1 MTRNSGFVVTPRAPA
16 LIGVCGAM
24 LAMFAATGAQAQSV
38 STGSGRDYPSRPIRL
53 IVPFPPGGSTD
64 TYARIL
70 GPRLAEAVGQQ
81 VVIDNRAGA
90 GGALG
95 AELAAKAPAD
105 GYTIWLGQTANLAIG
120 PALRKNSLY
129 DPVRDFAAITLVQ
142 KASSVLVVSPSS
154 PIKSLNDLV
163 ALAKKNPQGVT
174 YGSAGIGTAGHLN
187 GHLVNMAAGIS
198 MTHVPYKGAAP
209 AMLDLQGGRIVMMA
223 TSIGSSAGL
232 IRQGKIRAI
241 ATTGAKRA
249 RLLPDVPTAAEQGL
263 KDFDVTTWH
272 VMMAP
277 AKAPATVVE
286 RLNREL
292 VRSLGLPEVQEKL
305 MSEGGEVTPT
315 SAREATAFVK
325 SEVEKWSGVIRK
337 AGITAE

>member
-1 MTRNSGFVVTPRAPA
+1 MTRNSGFSIMPRIPVFACA
-16 LIGVCGAM
+16 LGAILAALAGAGV
-24 LAMFAATGAQAQSV
+24 AQS
-38 STGSGRDYPSRPIRL
+38 YPSRPIRL

-95 AELAAKAPAD
+95 AELAAKSPAD

-120 PALRKNSLY
+120 PALRKNNAY

-142 KASSVLVVSPSS
+142 KASSVLVVSLGS
-154 PIKSLNDLV
+154 PIKTLNDLI
-163 ALAKKNPQGVT
+163 AMAKKNPQGVT

-187 GHLVNMAAGIS
+187 GHLVNTAAGID
-198 MTHVPYKGAAP
+198 MTHVPYKGASP
-209 AMLDLQGGRIVMMA
+209 AMLDLQGGRITLLA

-263 KDFDVTTWH
+263 KGFDVTTWH

-277 AKAPATVVE
+277 AKVPAQAIE
-286 RLNREL
+286 LLNREF

-315 SAREATAFVK
+315 TAREAAAFVK
-325 SEVEKWSGVIRK
+325 SEVAKWGGVIRK
-337 AGITAE
+337 ANITAE

>member
-1 MTRNSGFVVTPRAPA
+1 MTRNSGFSIMPRIPVFACA
-16 LIGVCGAM
+16 LGAILAALAGAGV
-24 LAMFAATGAQAQSV
+24 AQS
-38 STGSGRDYPSRPIRL
+38 YPSRPIRL

-95 AELAAKAPAD
+95 AELAAKSPAD

-120 PALRKNSLY
+120 PALRKNNAY

-142 KASSVLVVSPSS
+142 KASSVLVVSLGS
-154 PIKSLNDLV
+154 PIKTLNDLI
-163 ALAKKNPQGVT
+163 AMAKKNPQGVT

-187 GHLVNMAAGIS
+187 GHLVNTAAGID
-198 MTHVPYKGAAP
+198 MTHVPYKGASP
-209 AMLDLQGGRIVMMA
+209 AMLDLQGGRITLLA

-249 RLLPDVPTAAEQGL
+249 RLLPEVPTADEQGL
-263 KDFDVTTWH
+263 KGFDVTTWH

-277 AKAPATVVE
+277 AKAPIQVIE
-286 RLNREL
+286 LLNREF

-315 SAREATAFVK
+315 SAREAAAFVK
-325 SEVEKWSGVIRK
+325 SEVAKWGGVIRK
-337 AGITAE
+337 ANITAE

>member
-1 MTRNSGFVVTPRAPA
+1 MASNSGIIAHPRMPELACA
-16 LIGVCGAM
+16 CGAI
-24 LAMFAATGAQAQSV
+24 LAALVSAGALAQS
-38 STGSGRDYPSRPIRL
+38 YPSRPIRW

-64 TYARIL
+64 TYSRIL
-70 GPRLAEAVGQQ
+70 GPKLSEAVGQQ

-154 PIKSLNDLV
+154 PVKSIGDLI
-163 ALAKKNPQGVT
+163 ALAKKSPQGLT

-187 GHLVNMAAGIS
+187 GHLVNLAAGINL
-198 MTHVPYKGAAP
+198 THVPYKGAAP
-209 AMLDLQGGRIVMMA
+209 AMLDLQGGRITLMA

-232 IRQGKIRAI
+232 IRQAKIRAI

-263 KDFDVTTWH
+263 KGFDVTTWH

-277 AKAPATVVE
+277 AKASPQVIA

-292 VRSLGLPEVQEKL
+292 TAALGMAEVQEKL

-315 SAREATAFVK
+315 SPADATAFVRA
-325 SEVEKWSGVIRK
+325 EVKKWGDVIRK
-337 AGITAE
+337 ANITAE

>member
-1 MTRNSGFVVTPRAPA
+1 MPEFVC
-16 LIGVCGAM
+16 IFGAI
-24 LAMFAATGAQAQSV
+24 FAAFTAAGVQAQS
-38 STGSGRDYPSRPIRL
+38 YPSRPIRL

-81 VVIDNRAGA
+81 VVIDNRSGA

-105 GYTIWLGQTANLAIG
+105 GYTLWLGQTANLAIG
-120 PALRKNSLY
+120 PALRKNNAY

-142 KASSVLVVSPSS
+142 KASSVLVVSPGS
-154 PIKSLNDLV
+154 PIKSLNDLI
-163 ALAKKNPQGVT
+163 AMAKKDPQGVT

-187 GHLVNMAAGIS
+187 GYLVNMAAGID
-198 MTHVPYKGAAP
+198 MTHVPYKGASP
-209 AMLDLQGGRIVMMA
+209 AMLDLQGGRITLLA

-232 IRQGKIRAI
+232 IRQGKIRAV

-263 KDFDVTTWH
+263 KGFDVTTWH

-277 AKAPATVVE
+277 AKAPAPVVE
-286 RLNREL
+286 RLNREF

-315 SAREATAFVK
+315 TAREAAAFVK
-325 SEVEKWSGVIRK
+325 SEVEKWGGVIRK
-337 AGITAE
+337 ANITAE

>member
-1 MTRNSGFVVTPRAPA
+1 MTRNNLFIAVPRTSL
-16 LIGVCGAM
+16 LIWTCGLLVAV
-24 LAMFAATGAQAQSV
+24 LAAVSAQSQ
-38 STGSGRDYPSRPIRL
+38 SYPARPIRL

-95 AELAAKAPAD
+95 AEIAAKSPTD

-120 PALRKNSLY
+120 PALRKNSTY

-154 PIKSLNDLV
+154 PIKSLNDLI
-163 ALAKKNPQGVT
+163 AMAKKNPQGVT

-187 GHLVNMAAGIS
+187 GHLLNLAAGID
-198 MTHVPYKGAAP
+198 MTHVPYKGASP
-209 AMLDLQGGRIVMMA
+209 AMLDLQGGRITLLA

-249 RLLPDVPTAAEQGL
+249 RALPDVPTAAEQGL
-263 KDFDVTTWH
+263 KGFDMTSWH
-272 VMMAP
+272 AMMAP
-277 AKAPATVVE
+277 AKVSSQVVT

-292 VRSLGLPEVQEKL
+292 VAALGMPDVQEKL
-305 MSEGGEVTPT
+305 MSEGGDVTPT
-315 SAREATAFVK
+315 TPAEAAAFVRG
-325 SEVEKWSGVIRK
+325 EVKKWDEVIRK
-337 AGITAE
+337 ANITAE

>member
-1 MTRNSGFVVTPRAPA
+1 MSIRKGVSYA
-16 LIGVCGAM
+16 LWVLMGV
-24 LAMFAATGAQAQSV
+24 LSAASAAAQS
-38 STGSGRDYPSRPIRL
+38 YPARPIRL

-64 TYARIL
+64 TYSRIL
-70 GPRLAEAVGQQ
+70 APKLAEAVGQQ
-81 VVIDNRAGA
+81 VVVDNRSGA

-105 GYTIWLGQTANLAIG
+105 GYTLWLGQTANLAIG
-120 PALRKNSLY
+120 PALRKNNAY
-129 DPVRDFAAITLVQ
+129 DPVRDFAGITMVQ

-154 PIKSLNDLV
+154 PVKSIPDLV
-163 ALAKKNPQGVT
+163 ALAKKNPQGLT

-187 GHLVNMAAGIS
+187 GHLVNLAAGIN

-209 AMLDLQGGRIVMMA
+209 AMLDLQGGRISLMA

-263 KDFDVTTWH
+263 KGFDVTTWH

-277 AKAPATVVE
+277 AKVAAAVVT
-286 RLNREL
+286 RLNQVL
-292 VRSLGLPEVQEKL
+292 VAALGQPEVQEKL

-315 SAREATAFVK
+315 TPAAASAFVRD
-325 SEVEKWSGVIRK
+325 EVKKWGEVIRK

>member
-1 MTRNSGFVVTPRAPA
+1 MICNSGCARALSRPA
-16 LIGVCGAM
+16 FASALGAM
-24 LAMFAATGAQAQSV
+24 LAAIAIAGAQAQP
-38 STGSGRDYPSRPIRL
+38 YPSRPIRL

-70 GPRLAEAVGQQ
+70 GPRLADAVGQQ
-81 VVIDNRAGA
+81 VVVDNRAGA

-105 GYTIWLGQTANLAIG
+105 GYTIWIGQTANLAIG
-120 PALRKNSLY
+120 PALRKNSAY
-129 DPVRDFAAITLVQ
+129 DPVRDFAPITLVQ

-154 PIKSLNDLV
+154 PIKSLQDLID
-163 ALAKKNPQGVT
+163 AAKKNPQGVT
-174 YGSAGIGTAGHLN
+174 YGSAGVGTAGHIN
-187 GHLVNMAAGIS
+187 GHLVNVAAGIN

-209 AMLDLQGGRIVMMA
+209 AMLDLQGGRITLMA

-249 RLLPDVPTAAEQGL
+249 RALPDVPTAAEQGL
-263 KDFDVTTWH
+263 AGFDVTTWH
-272 VMMAP
+272 AMLAP
-277 AKAPATVVE
+277 AKAPPQIIT
-286 RLNREL
+286 RLNREF
-292 VRSLGLPEVQEKL
+292 VRSLGMPEVQEKL

-315 SAREATAFVK
+315 TPREAAAFVH
-325 SEVEKWSGVIRK
+325 SEVTKWGAVIGK
-337 AGITAE
+337 ANITAD

>member
-1 MTRNSGFVVTPRAPA
+1 MTRNSGFHTLPRIPVFTCMLGTILAA
-16 LIGVCGAM
+16 LAGAGV
-24 LAMFAATGAQAQSV
+24 QAQS
-38 STGSGRDYPSRPIRL
+38 YPSRPIRL

-70 GPRLAEAVGQQ
+70 GPRLTEAVGQQ

-95 AELAAKAPAD
+95 AELAEKSPAD

-120 PALRKNSLY
+120 PALRQNSAY

-142 KASSVLVVSPSS
+142 KASWVLVVSPGS
-154 PIKSLNDLV
+154 PIKSLQDLV
-163 ALAKKNPQGVT
+163 AMAKKNPQGVT

-187 GHLVNMAAGIS
+187 GHLVNLAAKID
-198 MTHVPYKGAAP
+198 MTHVPYKGASP
-209 AMLDLQGGRIVMMA
+209 AMLDLQGGRITLLA

-249 RLLPDVPTAAEQGL
+249 RLLPEVPTAAEQGL
-263 KDFDVTTWH
+263 KGFDVTTWH

-277 AKAPATVVE
+277 AKAPTQAIDL
-286 RLNREL
+286 LNREF
-292 VRSLGLPEVQEKL
+292 VRSLGQPEVQEKL

-315 SAREATAFVK
+315 TAREAAAFVK
-325 SEVEKWSGVIRK
+325 VEVAKWGDVIRK
-337 AGITAE
+337 ANITAE

>member
-1 MTRNSGFVVTPRAPA
+1 MPAFVC
-16 LIGVCGAM
+16 IFGAI
-24 LAMFAATGAQAQSV
+24 FAAFTAAGVQAQS
-38 STGSGRDYPSRPIRL
+38 YPSRPIRL

-120 PALRKNSLY
+120 PALRKNNAY

-142 KASSVLVVSPSS
+142 KASSVLVVSPGS
-154 PIKSLNDLV
+154 PIKSLNDLIGI
-163 ALAKKNPQGVT
+163 AKKNPQGVT
-174 YGSAGIGTAGHLN
+174 YGSAGVGTAGHLN
-187 GHLVNMAAGIS
+187 GHLVNVAAGID
-198 MTHVPYKGAAP
+198 MTHVPYKGASP
-209 AMLDLQGGRIVMMA
+209 AMLDLQGGRITLLA

-232 IRQGKIRAI
+232 IRQGKIRAV

-263 KDFDVTTWH
+263 KGFDVTTWH

-277 AKAPATVVE
+277 AKAPAPVVE
-286 RLNREL
+286 RLNREF

-315 SAREATAFVK
+315 TAREAAAFVK
-325 SEVEKWSGVIRK
+325 SEVAKWGGVIRM
-337 AGITAE
+337 ANITAE

>member
-1 MTRNSGFVVTPRAPA
+1 MKTGVHDYCQSRLLTIACLLAGLSGMVAEA
-16 LIGVCGAM
+16 I
-24 LAMFAATGAQAQSV
+24 AAAQE
-38 STGSGRDYPSRPIRL
+38 YPMRPIRL

-70 GPRLAEAVGQQ
+70 GPRLADAVGQQ
-81 VVIDNRAGA
+81 VVIDNRSGA

-95 AELAAKAPAD
+95 AELAAKAPPD
-105 GYTIWLGQTANLAIG
+105 GYTLWLGQTANLAIG
-120 PALRKNSLY
+120 PALRKTAY
-129 DPVRDFAAITLVQ
+129 DPVRDFAGITMVQ

-154 PIKSLNDLV
+154 PVKSIGDLV
-163 ALAKKNPQGVT
+163 ALAKKNPQGLT

-187 GHLVNMAAGIS
+187 GHLVNLAAGIN

-209 AMLDLQGGRIVMMA
+209 AMLDLQGGRISLMA
-223 TSIGSSAGL
+223 TSIGSSAGF
-232 IRQGKIRAI
+232 IRQGKIRAV

-263 KDFDVTTWH
+263 KGLDVVTWH

-277 AKAPATVVE
+277 AKVSQTVIS

-292 VRSLGLPEVQEKL
+292 VAALGRPEVQEQL

-315 SAREATAFVK
+315 SPEEATAFVR
-325 SEVEKWSGVIRK
+325 SEVKKWSDVIKK
-337 AGITAE
+337 AGITAD

>member
-1 MTRNSGFVVTPRAPA
+1 MTCNSGFTTQPRTPAF
-16 LIGVCGAM
+16 VCGVGAIVAA
-24 LAMFAATGAQAQSV
+24 LAVFGAQAQS
-38 STGSGRDYPSRPIRL
+38 YPSRPIRL

-120 PALRKNSLY
+120 PALRKNSAY

-154 PIKSLNDLV
+154 PIKSLNDLI
-163 ALAKKNPQGVT
+163 AMAKKNPQGIT
-174 YGSAGIGTAGHLN
+174 YGSAGVGTAGHLN
-187 GHLVNMAAGIS
+187 GHLVNMAAGIN

-209 AMLDLQGGRIVMMA
+209 AMLDLQGGRITLMA

-249 RLLPDVPTAAEQGL
+249 RLLPDVPTVAEQGL
-263 KDFDVTTWH
+263 KGFDVTTWH

-277 AKAPATVVE
+277 AKAPTQVIEV
-286 RLNREL
+286 LNREF

-315 SAREATAFVK
+315 TAKEAAAFVR
-325 SEVEKWSGVIRK
+325 SEVVKWGSVIKK
-337 AGITAE
+337 ANITAE

>member
-1 MTRNSGFVVTPRAPA
+1 MTRSNLFTPVPRTS
-16 LIGVCGAM
+16 LLVWTCGLLVA
-24 LAMFAATGAQAQSV
+24 AFAAAGVQAQ
-38 STGSGRDYPSRPIRL
+38 DYPARPIRL

-95 AELAAKAPAD
+95 AELAAKSPAD
-105 GYTIWLGQTANLAIG
+105 GYTIWMGQTANLAIG
-120 PALRKNSLY
+120 PALRKNSTY

-142 KASSVLVVSPSS
+142 KASSVLVVSPGS
-154 PIKSLNDLV
+154 PIKSLSDLI
-163 ALAKKNPQGVT
+163 ATAKKNPQGVT

-187 GHLVNMAAGIS
+187 GHLINVAAGID
-198 MTHVPYKGAAP
+198 MTHVPYKGASP
-209 AMLDLQGGRIVMMA
+209 AMLDLQGGRITLLA

-249 RLLPDVPTAAEQGL
+249 RALSDVPTVAEQGL
-263 KDFDVTTWH
+263 KGFDATSWH
-272 VMMAP
+272 AMMAP
-277 AKAPATVVE
+277 AKVSSQVVA

-292 VRSLGLPEVQEKL
+292 VAALGLPDVQEKL

-315 SAREATAFVK
+315 TPAEAAMFVR
-325 SEVEKWSGVIRK
+325 SEVKKWGEVIRK
-337 AGITAE
+337 ANITAE

>member
-1 MTRNSGFVVTPRAPA
+1 MPAFVC
-16 LIGVCGAM
+16 IFGAI
-24 LAMFAATGAQAQSV
+24 FAAFAADGVQAQN
-38 STGSGRDYPSRPIRL
+38 YPSRPIRL

-120 PALRKNSLY
+120 PALRKNNAY
-129 DPVRDFAAITLVQ
+129 DPERDFAAITLVQ
-142 KASSVLVVSPSS
+142 KASSVLVVSPGS
-154 PIKSLNDLV
+154 PIKSLNDLI
-163 ALAKKNPQGVT
+163 AIAKKNPQGVT
-174 YGSAGIGTAGHLN
+174 YGSAGVGTAGHLN
-187 GHLVNMAAGIS
+187 GHLVNVAAGID
-198 MTHVPYKGAAP
+198 MTHVPYKGASP
-209 AMLDLQGGRIVMMA
+209 AMLDLQGGRITLLA

-232 IRQGKIRAI
+232 IRQGKIRAV

-263 KDFDVTTWH
+263 KGFDVTTWH

-277 AKAPATVVE
+277 AKAPPQVIE
-286 RLNREL
+286 LLNREF
-292 VRSLGLPEVQEKL
+292 VRSLMLPEVQEKL

-315 SAREATAFVK
+315 TAREAAAFVK
-325 SEVEKWSGVIRK
+325 SEVAKWGGVIRK
-337 AGITAE
+337 ANITAE

>member
-1 MTRNSGFVVTPRAPA
+1 MPA
-16 LIGVCGAM
+16 FACIFCAI
-24 LAMFAATGAQAQSV
+24 FAAFAAAGVQAQ
-38 STGSGRDYPSRPIRL
+38 GYPSRPIRL

-120 PALRKNSLY
+120 PALRKNNAY
-129 DPVRDFAAITLVQ
+129 DPERDFAAITLVQ
-142 KASSVLVVSPSS
+142 KASSVLVVSPGS
-154 PIKSLNDLV
+154 PIKSLNDLI
-163 ALAKKNPQGVT
+163 AIAKKNPQGVT
-174 YGSAGIGTAGHLN
+174 YGSAGVGTAGHLN
-187 GHLVNMAAGIS
+187 GHLVNVAAGID
-198 MTHVPYKGAAP
+198 MTHVPYKGASP
-209 AMLDLQGGRIVMMA
+209 AMLDLQGGRITLLA

-232 IRQGKIRAI
+232 IRQGKIRAV

-263 KDFDVTTWH
+263 KGFDVTTWH

-277 AKAPATVVE
+277 AKAPPQVIE
-286 RLNREL
+286 LLNREF
-292 VRSLGLPEVQEKL
+292 VRSMGLPEVQEKL

-315 SAREATAFVK
+315 TAREAAAFVK
-325 SEVEKWSGVIRK
+325 SEVAKWGGVIRK
-337 AGITAE
+337 ANITAE

>member
-1 MTRNSGFVVTPRAPA
+1 M
-16 LIGVCGAM
+16 
-24 LAMFAATGAQAQSV
+24 
-38 STGSGRDYPSRPIRL
+38 RL

-70 GPRLAEAVGQQ
+70 GPRLAASVGQQ
-81 VVIDNRAGA
+81 VVIDNRPGA

-120 PALRKNSLY
+120 PALRGNSQY
-129 DPVRDFAAITLVQ
+129 DPVRDFAPLTLVQ
-142 KASSVLVVSPSS
+142 RAPSVLVVSAGS
-154 PIKSLNDLV
+154 PVKSLQDLI
-163 ALAKKNPQGVT
+163 AMAKKNPQGVT
-174 YGSAGIGTAGHLN
+174 YGSAGVGTTGHLN
-187 GHLVNMAAGIS
+187 GHLVNLAAGIH

-209 AMLDLQGGRIVMMA
+209 AMLDLQGGRITMMA
-223 TSIGSSAGL
+223 TSIGSSAGM

-249 RLLPDVPTAAEQGL
+249 RALPDVPTAAEQGL
-263 KDFDVTTWH
+263 RGFNVTSWH
-272 VMMAP
+272 AMLAP
-277 AKAPATVVE
+277 AKVSSQVVA

-292 VRSLGLPEVQEKL
+292 VAALGVPDVQEKL

-315 SAREATAFVK
+315 TPAEAAAFVR
-325 SEVEKWSGVIRK
+325 SEVKQWGEVIRK
-337 AGITAE
+337 ANISAE

>member
-1 MTRNSGFVVTPRAPA
+1 MICNSGCTHALRRPA
-16 LIGVCGAM
+16 FACALGAM
-24 LAMFAATGAQAQSV
+24 LAAIAIAGAHAQP
-38 STGSGRDYPSRPIRL
+38 YPSRPIRL

-70 GPRLAEAVGQQ
+70 GPRLADAVGQQ
-81 VVIDNRAGA
+81 VVVDNRAGA

-105 GYTIWLGQTANLAIG
+105 GYTIWIGQTANLAIG
-120 PALRKNSLY
+120 PALRKNSAY
-129 DPVRDFAAITLVQ
+129 DPIRDFAPITLVQ

-154 PIKSLNDLV
+154 PIKSLKDLIDAV
-163 ALAKKNPQGVT
+163 KKNPQGVT
-174 YGSAGIGTAGHLN
+174 YGSAGIGTAGHIN
-187 GHLVNMAAGIS
+187 GHLVNVAAGIN

-209 AMLDLQGGRIVMMA
+209 AMLDLQGGRITLMA

-249 RLLPDVPTAAEQGL
+249 RALPDVPTAAEQGL
-263 KDFDVTTWH
+263 AGFDVTTWH
-272 VMMAP
+272 AMLAP
-277 AKAPATVVE
+277 AKAPPQIIA
-286 RLNREL
+286 RLNREF
-292 VRSLGLPEVQEKL
+292 VRSLGTPEVQEKL

-315 SAREATAFVK
+315 TAKEAAAFVQR
-325 SEVEKWSGVIRK
+325 EVAKWGEVIRK
-337 AGITAE
+337 ANITAD